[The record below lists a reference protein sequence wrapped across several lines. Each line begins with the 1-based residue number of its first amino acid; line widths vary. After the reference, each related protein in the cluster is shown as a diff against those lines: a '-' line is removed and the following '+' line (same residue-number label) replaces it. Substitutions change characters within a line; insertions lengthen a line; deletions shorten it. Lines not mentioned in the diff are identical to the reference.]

1 MSESRSPFRKI
12 TQRNQVILAFL
23 LGSVLFLA
31 TLTPVLGQ
39 ETTPFQL
46 VEATIEDI
54 HDAIKSNQITCQ
66 ELVQQYIRRAKA
78 YNGVCTQLITEDGA
92 SIAPARGVVSSGAP
106 LEFPTETLAVSSLL
120 PDFDEYVGTPLDFG
134 RMEDRKSVV

>member
-1 MSESRSPFRKI
+1 MSESRSPFRII

-23 LGSVLFLA
+23 LGSVLFFA

-78 YNGVCTQLITEDGA
+78 YNGVCTQLITED
-92 SIAPARGVVSSGAP
+92 SFQRRLLRYPACSPILMSMSEPPWTLEGWKQRYRIQPSSSN
-106 LEFPTETLAVSSLL
+106 TE
-120 PDFDEYVGTPLDFG
+120 
-134 RMEDRKSVV
+134 

>member
-23 LGSVLFLA
+23 FGSVLFWA

-39 ETTPFQL
+39 ETATFQI
-46 VEATIEDI
+46 VEATIGDI

-92 SIAPARGVVSSGAP
+92 SIAPARGVVSSGVP
-106 LEFPTETLAVSSLL
+106 LEFPTETLALAC
-120 PDFDEYVGTPLDFG
+120 G
-134 RMEDRKSVV
+134 RP